1 MKKFPLIIIAGLFL
15 AFPGLAAAGVLI
27 DFTIAT
33 SGTTTVA
40 SGQSDFQVAAISG
53 TANPATGRPYKLD
66 SSTGDVT
73 IKNVDQ
79 LDLTKD
85 WSIQLDEVT
94 EGVAL
99 DGDNTGTTCTVLIQF
114 SNDDDSWTLSGTSSL
129 IDGVLLS
136 GNSRY
141 VVQFPPTVA
150 RFARLI
156 WETGITVV
164 SVAKAKLLIP

>member
-1 MKKFPLIIIAGLFL
+1 MKKVLTILITTILALPGIAG
-15 AFPGLAAAGVLI
+15 AGILI
-27 DFTIAT
+27 DLTIAT

-40 SGQSDFQVAAISG
+40 SGQSDFQVSATSG
-53 TANPATGRPYKLD
+53 TANPATGRPFTLD
-66 SSTGDVT
+66 LATADVT
-73 IKNVDQ
+73 IKNIDQ

-99 DGDNTGTTCTVLIQF
+99 DGDNTGTTCTVLISF
-114 SNDDDSWTLSGTSSL
+114 SNDDDAWALSGTSSL